1 MDSSITTNTLKI
13 VPTILVLMMDLVK
26 SVTTNVKLVPIL
38 MVVLPVLKMLTELT
52 HLNVDVKMDTMMM
65 EKRFVD
71 LATKLAKNALVLRSI
86 IVFLQED

>member
-26 SVTTNVKLVPIL
+26 SVTTNVELVPIL

-65 EKRFVD
+65 E
-71 LATKLAKNALVLRSI
+71 L
-86 IVFLQED
+86 